1 MLQFLFAGKNYV
13 GPVKEIL
20 TVDGG
25 PRKPKVLD
33 LGTGG
38 GHWYVCVQSDVNR
51 VLMHLTIFH
60 RAIDIADE
68 FSHSEVIGVDL
79 APIQPR

>member
-20 TVDGG
+20 TSDGG
-25 PRKPKVLD
+25 RRKSKVLD

-38 GHWYVCVQSDVNR
+38 GHWCVCGQSDVNR
-51 VLMHLTIFH
+51 GSDVSESIPGPLTLQTSS
-60 RAIDIADE
+60 RN
-68 FSHSEVIGVDL
+68 
-79 APIQPR
+79 PK